1 VKVNISQLTAPSLS
15 SFLFYTARYT
25 NEATFS
31 PMYDSLTYL
40 SHFLRSRPRKVGII
54 DTRSRR
60 RDVNTFALWLA
71 RARGAALLVRLW
83 GESLFGFGLERGRPC
98 GPELGERHAIS

>member
-1 VKVNISQLTAPSLS
+1 VKVNISQLTAPNLS

-25 NEATFS
+25 IGAIFS
-31 PMYDSLTYL
+31 PMYDSLTYFF
-40 SHFLRSRPRKVGII
+40 HILRSRPRKVGII

-83 GESLFGFGLERGRPC
+83 GESLFGFGLRGV
-98 GPELGERHAIS
+98 GPELRERHAIS